1 MDYPGVAEQEILQE
15 EVYNAGDEKD
25 VTNARKKSARMR
37 KEELEFVSAIMSSP
51 QGRKWM
57 LNILTICKTFTNP
70 VVPGDTHF
78 TYHNIGE
85 QNIGKKLLQDVND
98 SAPDQYILMMKESRE
113 AK

>member
-1 MDYPGVAEQEILQE
+1 MDYPLLAEEELLQGQA
-15 EVYNAGDEKD
+15 YNAADEKD
-25 VTNARKKSARMR
+25 VNNARKKAARLR

-57 LNILTICKTFTNP
+57 LNMLTTCKTFTNP
-70 VVPGDTHF
+70 IIPGDTHF

-98 SAPDQYILMMKESRE
+98 AAPDQYILMMKEARDV
-113 AK
+113 K